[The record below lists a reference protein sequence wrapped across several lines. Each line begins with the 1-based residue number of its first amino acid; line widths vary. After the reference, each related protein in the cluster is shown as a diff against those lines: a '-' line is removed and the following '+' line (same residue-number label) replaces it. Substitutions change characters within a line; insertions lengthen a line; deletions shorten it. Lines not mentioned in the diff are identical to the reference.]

1 MGAMDGRVCIVTGA
15 NTGIGKETARGLA
28 AAGARVV
35 LACRNMEKAEAA
47 REDIARSTGRDD
59 VTAMPLDLGSVA
71 SVRQFAAR
79 ARDELPALHVLVNNA
94 GVWTTSRSTTADGF
108 ETTWGTNHL
117 GTFLLTRELLPLLES
132 SAPARVV
139 VLSSKLHYQGAMNWD
154 DPQFERGGFGGPKAY
169 NQSKLANV
177 LFTKALA
184 RRLEG
189 RGVTVNAV
197 HPGVVATEL
206 ARDYPKLLVKLFHLF
221 LLTPEQGAQ
230 CSLHVAMSDECGRE
244 TGNYYE
250 KSRPKTASR
259 AARDEAAQERLW
271 KLTEDTL
278 AAL

>member
-28 AAGARVV
+28 AAGARVI

-59 VTAMPLDLGSVA
+59 VTAMPLDLGSVE
-71 SVRQFAAR
+71 SVRRFAAR
-79 ARDELPALHVLVNNA
+79 VRDELPALHVLVNNA

-154 DPQFERGGFGGPKAY
+154 DLQFERGGFGGPKAY

-230 CSLHVAMSDECGRE
+230 CSLHVAMSEECGRE

-271 KLTEDTL
+271 KYSEDTL

>member
-28 AAGARVV
+28 AAGARVI

-71 SVRQFAAR
+71 SVRQFSAR
-79 ARDELPALHVLVNNA
+79 VRDELPALHVLVNNA

-154 DPQFERGGFGGPKAY
+154 DLQFERGGFGGPKAY

-230 CSLHVAMSDECGRE
+230 CSLHVAMSEECGRE